1 MRSGPPENRGKPVRR
16 LARRCAG
23 AGGFRLAFR
32 AALRHFWPPMKFR
45 LPVAFTL
52 AAWLAGAALRADEGM
67 WLYSAPPREQI
78 QKKYGFT
85 LTDAWLEHLMK
96 SSVRF
101 NSGGSGSFVSGD
113 GLVIT
118 NHHVG
123 LDALQKFSTPEH
135 NYVRDG
141 FYART
146 DADEIKCVDL
156 ELNVLQSIEDVTGRV
171 NAAVPAGTTGEA
183 AMLARRKIFAEIEK
197 ESRDQTGLRSD
208 VVTLY
213 QGGAYHL
220 YRYKRYTDIRLV
232 FAPEQQAA
240 FYGGDPD
247 NFEYPRYDLDICL
260 FRVYENGA
268 PVKPAHFLKWSAKG
282 AQDGELTF
290 VSGHPGNTSRLLT
303 VPELEYTRD
312 LQLPYIDSVLKRK
325 EVLLIAWSA
334 RSEENARR
342 AKDDLFSIQNSRKVR
357 DGQLAALQ
365 DPVFFGTKVA
375 AENAFK
381 QQLADR
387 ADGKEALAAFAR
399 IAEAQQTIAGVAL
412 RARLFESAP
421 VYMGFHAD
429 SFMIARHLLRAG
441 DERPKPNGERLREYS
456 DARRESF
463 EQDLFSDKPIH
474 PDLEILTLG
483 DSLTFLVEQLGAKDP
498 FVQQI
503 LAGKSPRARA
513 AELINTTQVRDV
525 AFRRK
530 LYEGGAA
537 AVAAAKDPMIELAR
551 LVDPEAR
558 RVRKI
563 VEAQTEIKQQAQA
576 AIGKARFALQ
586 GTGTYPDATFT
597 LRLSY
602 GPVLGYEENGQ
613 HIPAMTTI
621 AGLYARS
628 AAQHNKEPFDLP
640 PRWLAKKAAVDLN
653 TPYNFVSTAD
663 IIGGNS
669 GSPVVNRA
677 GEFVGIIFDGN
688 IQSLSGDY
696 GYEDV
701 QARALSVHSA
711 GILEAL
717 RKVYEV
723 PALANELV
731 NGHR

>member
-1 MRSGPPENRGKPVRR
+1 MK
-16 LARRCAG
+16 
-23 AGGFRLAFR
+23 
-32 AALRHFWPPMKFR
+32 LRPT
-45 LPVAFTL
+45 LAFTL
-52 AAWLAGAALRADEGM
+52 AALLLAAFARADEGM
-67 WLYSAPPREQI
+67 WLFSAPPRAQL
-78 QKKYGFT
+78 KAKYGFD
-85 LTDAWLEHLMK
+85 LTDAWLEHIMK
-96 SSVRF
+96 ASVRF

-123 LDALQKFSTPEH
+123 LDALQKFSTTEK

-141 FYART
+141 FYAKT
-146 DADEIKCVDL
+146 AAEEIKCLDL
-156 ELNVLQSIEDVTGRV
+156 ELNVLQSIEDVTQRV
-171 NAAVPAGTTGEA
+171 NAAIPLGATGDA
-183 AMLARRKIFAEIEK
+183 AALARRKIFAEIEK
-197 ESRDQTGLRSD
+197 ESREKTGLRSD
-208 VVTLY
+208 VATLY

-220 YRYKRYTDIRLV
+220 YRLKRYTDIRLV

-260 FRVYENGA
+260 FRVYENDV

-312 LQLPYIDSVLKRK
+312 SQLPYTDILLKRR
-325 EVLLIAWSA
+325 EVLLTAWSA

-357 DGQLAALQ
+357 DGHLAALQ
-365 DPVFFGTKVA
+365 DPVFFDAKVS
-375 AENAFK
+375 AENVFK
-381 QQLADR
+381 KQLADR
-387 ADGKEALAAFAR
+387 PDGKEALAAFDR
-399 IAEAQQTIAGVAL
+399 IAAAQKVIAGIAPRL
-412 RARLFESAP
+412 RLLENGT
-421 VYMGFHAD
+421 GFNSD
-429 SFMIARHLLRAG
+429 SFVTARQLLRAG
-441 DERPKPNGERLREYS
+441 DERTKPNGERLREYS

-463 EQDLFSDKPIH
+463 EQQLFSDKPIY
-474 PDLEILTLG
+474 PDMEIITLS
-483 DSLTFLVEQLGAKDP
+483 DSLTFLVEQFGASDP
-498 FVQQI
+498 LVQTV

-513 AELINTTQVRDV
+513 AELITTTKVRDV
-525 AFRRK
+525 AFRKK

-551 LVDPEAR
+551 AIDPEAR
-558 RVRKI
+558 ALRKSG
-563 VEAQTEIKQQAQA
+563 EAQSEIKQQAQA
-576 AIGKARFALQ
+576 IIGKARFALE
-586 GTGTYPDATFT
+586 GTSNYPDATFT

-613 HIPAMTTI
+613 KIPAITTI

-628 AAQHNKEPFDLP
+628 AAQHNREPFDLP
-640 PRWLAKKAAVDLN
+640 PRWIAKKSALDLS

-669 GSPVVNRA
+669 GSPSVNRA

-688 IQSLSGDY
+688 IQSLSGDF
-696 GYEDV
+696 GYEEV

-711 GILEAL
+711 GIIEAL

-723 PALANELV
+723 PALADELV

>member
-1 MRSGPPENRGKPVRR
+1 
-16 LARRCAG
+16 
-23 AGGFRLAFR
+23 
-32 AALRHFWPPMKFR
+32 MKIGSSLCF
-45 LPVAFTL
+45 L
-52 AAWLAGAALRADEGM
+52 AAVLAGAFVRADEGM

-78 QKKYGFT
+78 KKKYGFE
-85 LTDAWLEHLMK
+85 LTDPWLDHLMK

-123 LDALQKFSTPEH
+123 LDALQKFSTKQ
-135 NYVRDG
+135 NDYVRDG
-141 FYART
+141 FHAKT
-146 DADEIKCVDL
+146 AADEIKCVDL
-156 ELNVLQSIEDVTGRV
+156 ELNVLQSIEDVTLRV
-171 NAAVPAGTTGEA
+171 NAAVPANATGNDA
-183 AMLARRKIFAEIEK
+183 ALARRKIFAEIEK
-197 ESRDQTGLRSD
+197 ESLAKTGLRSD

-220 YRYKRYTDIRLV
+220 YRFKKYTDIRLV

-240 FYGGDPD
+240 FFGGDPD
-247 NFEYPRYDLDICL
+247 NFEYPRFDLDVCF

-268 PVKPAHFLKWSAKG
+268 PLKPPHFLKWSAAG
-282 AQDGELTF
+282 AKDGELTF
-290 VSGHPGNTSRLLT
+290 VSGHPGSTSRLLT

-312 LQLPYIDSVLKRK
+312 SQLPYTEAVLKRR

-334 RSEENARR
+334 RNVENARR
-342 AKDDLFSIQNSRKVR
+342 AKEDLFGVQNSRKVR

-365 DPVFFGTKVA
+365 DPVFFGAKVA

-381 QQLADR
+381 RQLGDR
-387 ADGKEALAAFAR
+387 ADGKEALAAFDR
-399 IAEAQQTIAGVAL
+399 IAAAQKVIAGIAPRL
-412 RARLFESAP
+412 RLLENASA
-421 VYMGFHAD
+421 FNAD
-429 SFMIARHLLRAG
+429 SFVIARHLLRAG

-456 DARRESF
+456 DARKDSF
-463 EQDLFSDKPIH
+463 EQQLFSDKPIH
-474 PDLEILTLG
+474 KDLEILTLG
-483 DSLTFLVEQLGAKDP
+483 DSLSFFVSQLGADTPLVKT
-498 FVQQI
+498 V

-513 AELINTTQVRDV
+513 SELINGSKVRDV

-537 AVAAAKDPMIELAR
+537 AVAAAKDPLIELAR
-551 LVDPEAR
+551 VIDAEAR
-558 RVRKI
+558 ALRKTS
-563 VEAQTEIKQQAQA
+563 EAQAEIKQQAQA
-576 AIGKARFALQ
+576 VIGKARFAIE
-586 GTGTYPDATFT
+586 GTSNYPDATFT

-602 GPVLGYEENGQ
+602 GPVLGYEEDGRK
-613 HIPAMTTI
+613 IPAFTTL
-621 AGLYARS
+621 AGLYARN
-628 AAQHNKEPFDLP
+628 AEQNNKEPFDLP
-640 PRWLAKKAAVDLN
+640 PRWLKRKSAVKLD

-669 GSPVVNRA
+669 GSPVVNKA

-711 GILEAL
+711 GILETL
-717 RKVYEV
+717 RKIYEV

-731 NGHR
+731 NGKR